1 MVATNVLCYTLSASI
16 YNKYSK
22 QDFEQRRLQLKTV
35 VSDFTT
41 NQHHTL
47 YFKKKHSSQ
56 NI

>member
-47 YFKKKHSSQ
+47 
-56 NI
+56 